1 MNDEVTD
8 IKNKL
13 DIIGQQLSIL
23 LGKKRK
29 REEIIEN
36 KNDEEN
42 DKSKEKK

>member
-13 DIIGQQLSIL
+13 DIIGQQLSFL

-29 REEIIEN
+29 REEINEN

-42 DKSKEKK
+42 VKSKEK

>member
-23 LGKKRK
+23 LGKKIK

-42 DKSKEKK
+42 DKS

>member
-8 IKNKL
+8 IKNNL

-23 LGKKRK
+23 LGKKIK

-42 DKSKEKK
+42 DKS